1 MATYKKKRPIRKPSH
16 PGEVLKSLWLD
27 ELGYTQAEF
36 AQMLVDQTGDRI
48 KLSTMKTKLSE
59 MIKGKRAMTAEFAVL
74 VSQVLDTSPKMW
86 MSMQTNLDIWVAEE
100 SSDVA

>member
-1 MATYKKKRPIRKPSH
+1 MATFKKKRPNRKPSH

-36 AQMLVDQTGDRI
+36 AQMLVDKTGDRI

-59 MIKGKRAMTAEFAVL
+59 VIKGKRAMTAEFAVL
-74 VSQVLDTSPKMW
+74 ISKVLDTSPKMW
-86 MSMQTNLDIWVAEE
+86 MNLQTNVDIWVAEE
-100 SSDVA
+100 NSDVA